1 MTVEWGE
8 LRTVYTVRTPS
19 TVRVFSEFGIIPRNF
34 IPPTHSRTWWHAL
47 QVAAAEPVRE
57 RERGVE
63 GLQRRDRLA
72 VAYAQRAALLLEEQV
87 AALGLGQRERDRE
100 AARAV
105 RGVRVWV

>member
-1 MTVEWGE
+1 MSGVLTTVHVYVLYGTY
-8 LRTVYTVRTPS
+8 TVYHKGVYFWSSVVTLRLYC
-19 TVRVFSEFGIIPRNF
+19 
-34 IPPTHSRTWWHAL
+34 PPTQYTYSRTWWHAL

-100 AARAV
+100 AARA
-105 RGVRVWV
+105 G

>member
-1 MTVEWGE
+1 MSGAHCIRYVH
-8 LRTVYTVRTPS
+8 TVYAYGFTVKRHFRGSVVTLFHQHS
-19 TVRVFSEFGIIPRNF
+19 
-34 IPPTHSRTWWHAL
+34 THSRTWWHAL

-100 AARAV
+100 AARA
-105 RGVRVWV
+105 G

>member
-1 MTVEWGE
+1 VSGVHCI
-8 LRTVYTVRTPS
+8 RYVHTVYAYHK
-19 TVRVFSEFGIIPRNF
+19 RVPYFRSSVVTFF
-34 IPPTHSRTWWHAL
+34 HQLHSTHSRTWWHAL

-100 AARAV
+100 AARA
-105 RGVRVWV
+105 G